1 MKLKIQKTMPIN
13 SLEDWRAYGH
23 PQRDNQW
30 KDGRS
35 AKLLAQYTLSKQFE
49 KNLQSWM
56 KECGLPTNQDLVCEP
71 EYVTQLP
78 ARGRGRNHDL
88 LISGND
94 FVIGVEAKV
103 LEDFQSSIQNHLEG
117 ENQQKRVNELLKY
130 IGKEGSEENNI
141 KYELLTG
148 FVGTMIEA
156 ISRGCSKCLFL
167 VIVFTGDGVKAR
179 NNEKGNAKK
188 NEKDYD
194 DFCKFID
201 IENGGKKT
209 FKNNEFEITCAIKR
223 VEVEVEAKK
232 CREEID
238 TIEFLGK

>member
-1 MKLKIQKTMPIN
+1 MPIN

-23 PQRDNQW
+23 PQIDNQW

-117 ENQQKRVNELLKY
+117 ENQRKRVNELLKY
-130 IGKEGSEENNI
+130 IGK
-141 KYELLTG
+141 
-148 FVGTMIEA
+148 
-156 ISRGCSKCLFL
+156 
-167 VIVFTGDGVKAR
+167 
-179 NNEKGNAKK
+179 
-188 NEKDYD
+188 
-194 DFCKFID
+194 
-201 IENGGKKT
+201 
-209 FKNNEFEITCAIKR
+209 
-223 VEVEVEAKK
+223 
-232 CREEID
+232 
-238 TIEFLGK
+238 